1 MDKIGEYIRRIEID
15 SLWSGQKHIVW
26 ELDRKVN
33 ILSGVNGVG
42 KSTILNKVILRLLQV
57 VKDSCTDKPDV
68 KLTYEPVDAVTVRF
82 DVVRS
87 FDRPLVHSNLLEKL
101 ADDRVATE
109 LDWQLYL
116 LQRRF
121 LDYQVNVGNR
131 MIAMLTSG
139 SEGQGPGGSSSPCAV
154 PRHGGRAVQRDR
166 KENRTQ

>member
-26 ELDRKVN
+26 ELNRKVN

-42 KSTILNKVILRLLQV
+42 KSTILNKVILRLLQA
-57 VKDSCTDKPDV
+57 VKEGCPAKPDV
-68 KLTYEPVDAVTVRF
+68 KLTYEPADAVTVRF

-116 LQRRF
+116 C
-121 LDYQVNVGNR
+121 
-131 MIAMLTSG
+131 SG
-139 SEGQGPGGSSSPCAV
+139 VSWTIRSMWATV
-154 PRHGGRAVQRDR
+154 
-166 KENRTQ
+166 

>member
-26 ELDRKVN
+26 ELNRKVN

-57 VKDSCTDKPDV
+57 VKEGCPAKPDV
-68 KLTYEPVDAVTVRF
+68 KLTYEPADAVTVRF

-121 LDYQVNVGNR
+121 LDYQVLSL
-131 MIAMLTSG
+131 I
-139 SEGQGPGGSSSPCAV
+139 
-154 PRHGGRAVQRDR
+154 HI
-166 KENRTQ
+166 